1 MEPQLKTDVRNDAV
15 LPLPSH
21 ARRALASLML
31 AMLLPSLGTSIAN
44 VSLPA
49 LAQDFGA
56 TIGQLQ
62 WVVLSYLLA
71 TTVLVVGAGR
81 LGDIAGRKRVLLAG
95 IAVFTLASGLCALA
109 PTLTILV
116 AARALQGAGA
126 AAMMALTLAFV
137 GDIVPGPRSARAIGM
152 LGSTSALGTALGP
165 ALGGLL
171 IAYGGWPAVFL
182 VQALSG
188 ALALALALALAVRW
202 LPAVAVREHVR
213 GTGFDYRG
221 AVLLAAALG
230 AFSFAM
236 TAGATGFGA
245 VDAVSLALLAAAG
258 FVRSQAV
265 AASPLLPLAAIRHPL
280 LAGGV
285 VMSILVTAVMMAT
298 LVAGPFYLAGSFGLD
313 AVQVGLAMACGPAVA
328 IVCGVPA
335 GRMTERFGPQAV
347 IAAGLALMLCASLTL
362 ALLSAAPGLAAYLG
376 PLAVLTAG
384 YALFQAANN
393 SAMMASSAAGERG
406 VVSGLVSLSR
416 NLGLI
421 VGASSMASLFAASTA
436 HARATMA
443 EEAALAWGMRTT
455 FLAAAAA
462 VLASMAAAWIS
473 QVCARRAAG
482 AAA

>member
-1 MEPQLKTDVRNDAV
+1 MRMEPQLKTDVRNDAV

-109 PTLTILV
+109 PTLPVLI

-137 GDIVPGPRSARAIGM
+137 GDTVPGPRSARAIGM

-171 IAYGGWPAVFL
+171 IAHGEWPAIFL
-182 VQALSG
+182 LQALLG
-188 ALALALALALAVRW
+188 AMAFTLAVRW

-213 GTGFDYRG
+213 GTRFDYRG

-236 TAGATGFGA
+236 TAGGTGFGA
-245 VDAVSLALLAAAG
+245 VNAMLLALALLAAAG
-258 FVRSQAV
+258 FVRSQAA
-265 AASPLLPLAAIRHPL
+265 AASPLLPLAALRHPL

-285 VMSILVTAVMMAT
+285 VMSTLVTAVMMAT
-298 LVAGPFYLAGSFGLD
+298 LVAGPFYLSGSVGLD
-313 AVQVGLAMACGPAVA
+313 AAQVGLAMACGPAVA

-335 GRMTERFGPQAV
+335 GRMTERVGSQAV
-347 IAAGLALMLCASLTL
+347 IAAGLAIMLCASLML
-362 ALLSAAPGLAAYLG
+362 AVLPAAQGLAGYLG

-384 YALFQAANN
+384 YAFFQAANN
-393 SAMMASSAAGERG
+393 SAMMASAAAGERG

-421 VGASSMASLFAASTA
+421 AGASSMASLFAASTA

-443 EEAALAWGMRTT
+443 EEAALAQGMRIT
-455 FLAAAAA
+455 FLASAAA

-473 QVCARRAAG
+473 HVRARRAA
-482 AAA
+482 AAAA